1 MAIDIVRGK
10 LIAALGG
17 TAVWQF
23 VVRAQQPGRPG
34 DWRTRRRLRRVKDA
48 LTHGMKE
55 SGFIEGQ
62 NVQVVYRWAQE
73 AYDRLPGMADELV
86 NLRIAVLAPPVV

>member
-1 MAIDIVRGK
+1 
-10 LIAALGG
+10 
-17 TAVWQF
+17 
-23 VVRAQQPGRPG
+23 
-34 DWRTRRRLRRVKDA
+34 
-48 LTHGMKE
+48 MKE